1 MSFETTEPAIAEHPN
16 EHAFQG
22 GASVRLDV
30 EEVAE
35 RAGELGMQWDEK
47 ARCPPRARG
56 ASAFSALLVPPR
68 RGRLATLRA
77 RLGAERTGALHDV
90 WLACWSSRLLVW
102 LAGSGAVALL
112 GFGPVRHAFD
122 PPGVTRGFGWL
133 GDVLAAPV
141 ARWDAA
147 WYLVIVHYGYRPEFG
162 AFTAPR
168 DAFFPLYPLGV
179 HALSDVGLAPVIA
192 GVAFSVMAFVAA
204 LYALHR
210 LMTLEVA
217 RLRSGS
223 SARGIGGSNETG
235 DAPRARGGVLGFLGI
250 GGRGPGSVRLAEL
263 DSREVARLA
272 VLLTAFAPMAFY
284 FSAVYSESLYLAL
297 SVGLFLCAR
306 RGRWGSA
313 AMLGALASATRSTGV
328 VLILP
333 LLLLYLYGP
342 REDREPE
349 RTTRRRRSDVL
360 VAGHLL
366 AGRARW
372 MLAGF
377 TEALQPRYRLR
388 RDALWLALVP
398 LGLGLYMA
406 HLALAGGDPLA
417 PFHAEAVWKRHFAG
431 PYGGIWDGA
440 KAAFAGLRQ
449 LLSFQRGH
457 NYYPVAGGSSFI
469 DAGHNLLLF
478 AFLLLAIP
486 MLVGVLRLLPL
497 AYGAYVVVALAL
509 PLSYPVAPQPLMSL
523 PRFLLVLFPLN
534 MWLAVTLVSRPRVLT
549 RAVLVLSGLA
559 MAFFVAEF
567 STWHWVA

>member
-1 MSFETTEPAIAEHPN
+1 MSFETAEPAIAEHPS

-22 GASVRLDV
+22 GAAPRAGAGK
-30 EEVAE
+30 VAE
-35 RAGELGMQWDEK
+35 PVVGLGVQWDENS
-47 ARCPPRARG
+47 RCPPRARE
-56 ASAFSALLVPPR
+56 ASAFVTVPETR
-68 RGRLATLRA
+68 QRGLLATVLT
-77 RLGAERTGALHDV
+77 RLGAARTAALRDV
-90 WLACWSSRLLVW
+90 WFACLSSRLLVW
-102 LAGSGAVALL
+102 IAGSGVVAVL

-147 WYLVIVHYGYRPEFG
+147 WYLVIAHYGYKPEFG
-162 AFTAPR
+162 GFTAPR
-168 DAFFPLYPLGV
+168 DAFFPLYPLGLR
-179 HALSDVGLAPVIA
+179 ALSDVGFAPVVA
-192 GVAFSVMAFVAA
+192 GVGLSVGAFMVA
-204 LYALHR
+204 LYGLHR
-210 LMTLEVA
+210 LTALEVA
-217 RLRSGS
+217 RLRRGS
-223 SARGIGGSNETG
+223 SAWGIGAPGKTG
-235 DAPRARGGVLGFLGI
+235 DAPPARGGALGFLGLA
-250 GGRGPGSVRLAEL
+250 GRGPGSERLAKL

-284 FSAVYSESLYLAL
+284 FSAIYSESLYLAL

-306 RGRWGSA
+306 RGRWGTA
-313 AMLGALASATRSTGV
+313 ALLGALASATRSTGV
-328 VLILP
+328 VLLLP

-349 RTTRRRRSDVL
+349 RIATRRSDSL
-360 VAGHLL
+360 PAGHSL
-366 AGRARW
+366 AGRVRS

-377 TEALQPRYRLR
+377 IDALRPRYRLR

-398 LGLGLYMA
+398 LGLVLYMV

-431 PYGGIWDGA
+431 PYGGIWDGT
-440 KAAFAGLRQ
+440 KAGIAGLRQ

-457 NYYPVAGGSSFI
+457 NYYPAAGGSPFI
-469 DAGHNLLLF
+469 DAGHNVLLF

-497 AYGAYVVVALAL
+497 AYGAYVLAALAL
-509 PLSYPVAPQPLMSL
+509 PMSYPVAPQPLMSL